1 MARRF
6 SHRLL
11 QIAQG
16 SILAALVCAFLPAGA
31 QAWGRGGQ
39 KLVVNRAID
48 TLPPEVRGFFDANR
62 TFLLDHVNDPMELI
76 AKSTTER
83 RNHYLYLDKY
93 GRFPFETLPRSYKA
107 AVSKVGKWKLEG
119 NGLLP
124 WQVGVY
130 SQKLTEAMKAGR
142 WEDAK
147 TDAALLAF
155 YVAETDDPFHTT
167 DNFDGHLS
175 NQTGVD
181 ERFGTALV
189 DRFSSFFPMRPSDA
203 GYIADP
209 TDHAFESCLTS
220 HTWIENILLADR
232 NARLGQ
238 ASYTDEY
245 YDRFYNQAAPILIRQ
260 LSSAATDTGS
270 YWLTAWINAGR
281 PQLPH

>member
-11 QIAQG
+11 KIAQA
-16 SILAALVCAFLPAGA
+16 SMLAALVCAFSPDGVL
-31 QAWGRGGQ
+31 AWGRSGQ
-39 KLVVNRAID
+39 KLVINRAVE

-62 TFLLDHVNDPMELI
+62 GFLLEHVNDPLALI
-76 AKSTTER
+76 SKSTTER

-93 GRFPFETLPRSYKA
+93 GRFPFETLPRNYKA
-107 AVSKVGKWKLEG
+107 AVSKIGKWKLEG

-147 TDAALLAF
+147 ANAALLAF

-181 ERFGTALV
+181 ERFGTVLV

-203 GYIADP
+203 AYVADP
-209 TDHAFESCLTS
+209 TDYAFESCLAS

-232 NARLGQ
+232 NAHGGQ
-238 ASYTDEY
+238 TSYTDEY
-245 YDRFYNQAAPILIRQ
+245 YDRFYNLSAAILIKQ